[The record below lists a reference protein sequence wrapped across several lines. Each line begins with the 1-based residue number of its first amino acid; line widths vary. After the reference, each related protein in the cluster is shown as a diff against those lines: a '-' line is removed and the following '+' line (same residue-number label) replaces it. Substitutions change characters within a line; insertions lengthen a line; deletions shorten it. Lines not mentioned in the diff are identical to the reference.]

1 MRVGFWRFGAGICEG
16 VVCGFW
22 QWILVVTSSM
32 VLEEGRKE
40 GVGLKRD
47 LGLRLGGEIEGCSFG
62 VFARIAA
69 RF

>member
-1 MRVGFWRFGAGICEG
+1 MT
-16 VVCGFW
+16 
-22 QWILVVTSSM
+22 TSLM
-32 VLEEGRKE
+32 DLEEGRKE

-47 LGLRLGGEIEGCSFG
+47 LGLRLSVGFG